1 MLSIKSNDTWLSR
14 LVRFGMNHRS
24 NPHPY
29 RDLLGALW
37 ENKRDLPYAWNI
49 LKRGVCDGCSLG
61 SDGLRDNVVG
71 GLHLCTNRFKSLRL
85 HTMGALE
92 RSVIK
97 DVSRLQALKPEKL
110 SSLGRLAYPLIRRRN
125 DRGFAQIAW
134 PEAFEIIC
142 HAIHDTPPH
151 ELGFCAASRG
161 VTNEAY
167 YVFQKLARVL
177 GTNNL
182 GLSSSLCHAD
192 GVSGLKTTL
201 GVDAPTCSLSDL
213 IDTDLLVILDPDLAK
228 KQFAMTKFLHYARKR
243 GTRIIVVKSV
253 REPGLE
259 PSGSPSLPSGAVL
272 GSKFIDDIFFELRV
286 GGEIAFIN
294 GVLKALIEW
303 NRIDREFVAR
313 HTYGF
318 DKLAT
323 ALGQQSWQLL
333 EDGSG
338 VPRQEMER
346 FAALYGSVS
355 SAVFVYGTGLTRH
368 DFGMDKVK
376 AVVNLALARG
386 MLGRENCGIMPIRS
400 RSGIQ
405 GGGECGIAPDQF
417 PGGFAVDDESAR
429 RFSNLWRHPVSSA
442 PGLKLAQMMEAAREG
457 RLKFLYLLGGNLFEN
472 FADRQFVTDALSR
485 VTVRIHQN
493 IALNPSV
500 LVDGAEAVL
509 VLPAKTRYEQKG
521 GGTLTTNE
529 RKICFTPEIP
539 GHPIGDSLP
548 AWEIPTIIGR
558 RSMPNGELLFP
569 FNDPQSIRE
578 EMARVVPIYQG
589 IERLSN
595 EGDYL
600 QWGGPQLFKGGNFH
614 GMPGE
619 RALFSAL
626 EPPDHAAIENR
637 DPLITPRGSNPPM
650 AASLP
655 IEK

>member
-1 MLSIKSNDTWLSR
+1 MLNIKSNDTWLSR
-14 LVRFGMNHRS
+14 LVPFGMNYRS

-29 RDLLGALW
+29 RDLLGAIW
-37 ENKRDLPYAWNI
+37 ENKHDLPYAWNI

-61 SDGLRDNVVG
+61 SYGLRDNVVG
-71 GLHLCTNRFKSLRL
+71 GLHLCMSRLKLLRL
-85 HTMGALE
+85 NTMGALE
-92 RSVIK
+92 LSVIK
-97 DVSRLQALKPEKL
+97 DVRRLQALEPEKL
-110 SSLGRLAYPLIRRRN
+110 RLLGRLAYPMIRRRN

-142 HAIHDTPPH
+142 HAIHNTPPH
-151 ELGFCAASRG
+151 ELGFCAASCG
-161 VTNEAY
+161 VTNEVY

-177 GTNNL
+177 GTNNI
-182 GLSSSLCHAD
+182 GLSSRPCHAD
-192 GVSGLKTTL
+192 GVSALKSTL
-201 GVDAPTCSLSDL
+201 GVGAPTCSLSDF
-213 IDTDLLVILDPDLAK
+213 IDTDLLVILGPDLADE
-228 KQFAMTKFLHYARKR
+228 QLAITKYLHYARKR

-253 REPGLE
+253 CDPGPEP
-259 PSGSPSLPSGAVL
+259 PGSPLLPSGAGI
-272 GSKFIDDIFFELRV
+272 GSKFIDAIFFELRV

-303 NRIDREFVAR
+303 NRIDREFIAR
-313 HTYGF
+313 HTNGF

-323 ALGQQSWQLL
+323 ALGQQSWERL
-333 EDGSG
+333 ELGSG

-346 FAALYGSVS
+346 FAVLYGSVS
-355 SAVFVYGTGLTRH
+355 SAVFVYATGLTGH
-368 DFGMDKVK
+368 AFGVDKVK

-386 MLGRENCGIMPIRS
+386 MLGREKCGIMPIRS
-400 RSGIQ
+400 RSGVQ

-429 RFSNLWRHPVSSA
+429 RFSNLWHHPVSSA

-457 RLKFLYLLGGNLFEN
+457 RLKFLYLLGGNLFET
-472 FADRQFVTDALSR
+472 FADRKWVTDALAR

-493 IALNPSV
+493 IVLNPSV
-500 LVDGAEAVL
+500 LVDGPETVL

-521 GGTLTTNE
+521 GGTSTTNE

-539 GHPIGDSLP
+539 RHPIGDSLP

-600 QWGGPQLFKGGNFH
+600 QWGGPQLFKGGHFR

-619 RALFSAL
+619 RALFCAL
-626 EPPDHAAIENR
+626 EPPDHATNENR
-637 DPLITPRGSNPPM
+637 NPVITQSGSNTPT
-650 AASLP
+650 ALSLP

>member
-1 MLSIKSNDTWLSR
+1 MSSR
-14 LVRFGMNHRS
+14 
-24 NPHPY
+24 P
-29 RDLLGALW
+29 
-37 ENKRDLPYAWNI
+37 
-49 LKRGVCDGCSLG
+49 
-61 SDGLRDNVVG
+61 
-71 GLHLCTNRFKSLRL
+71 
-85 HTMGALE
+85 
-92 RSVIK
+92 
-97 DVSRLQALKPEKL
+97 
-110 SSLGRLAYPLIRRRN
+110 
-125 DRGFAQIAW
+125 
-134 PEAFEIIC
+134 
-142 HAIHDTPPH
+142 
-151 ELGFCAASRG
+151 
-161 VTNEAY
+161 
-167 YVFQKLARVL
+167 
-177 GTNNL
+177 
-182 GLSSSLCHAD
+182 CHAD
-192 GVSGLKTTL
+192 DVSGLKTTL
-201 GVDAPTCSLSDL
+201 GVGAPTCSLSDF

-228 KQFAMTKFLHYARKR
+228 RPFAMTKTLNYARKR

-259 PSGSPSLPSGAVL
+259 PSAPPLLPPGAVF
-272 GSKFIDDIFFELRV
+272 GSKLIHDIFFELRV

-303 NRIDREFVAR
+303 NRVDREFVAR
-313 HTYGF
+313 HTNGF

-323 ALGQQSWQLL
+323 ALGQQSWELL
-333 EDGSG
+333 EHGSG

-355 SAVFVYGTGLTRH
+355 SAVFVYGTELTRH
-368 DFGMDKVK
+368 EFGVDNVK

-386 MLGRENCGIMPIRS
+386 MLGREKCGIMPIRS
-400 RSGIQ
+400 RSGVQ

-442 PGLKLAQMMEAAREG
+442 PGLKLASMMEAAREG
-457 RLKFLYLLGGNLFEN
+457 RLKFLYLLGGNLFET

-485 VTVRIHQN
+485 VPVRIHQN
-493 IALNPSV
+493 IVLNPSV

-529 RKICFTPEIP
+529 RKICFTPEIL

-595 EGDYL
+595 DGDYL
-600 QWGGPQLFKGGNFH
+600 QWGGPQLFKGGHFR

-626 EPPDHAAIENR
+626 EPPAHAAIENR
-637 DPLITPRGSNPPM
+637 DQLIAPRGSNPPT